1 MGLHSDEDKSTVEE
15 TLEHIK
21 TQIDFHRRFGD
32 TVLGC
37 GAKFFNV
44 RGNHDINGYPAK
56 KATQQS
62 DNTIE
67 MWRANPTAT
76 KNILLQPTQML
87 ECVKNVNTFNYIC
100 DNVLKQ
106 MRYIFLDGEESY
118 YKSYNNNV
126 PDDNNIVYFGFG
138 AYGGNTLEVIFDK
151 FNTGAHSMKIY
162 GRNNSESAW
171 ELVGTISIQDGIQQY
186 TFSDRYPQ
194 IGYSFSD
201 GVTEISL
208 WAMIDGK
215 YRTDHSWLAQ
225 SLNSTPQGYKVVV
238 FCHYGAIPSTLS
250 GFMFHVNDIIQ
261 GYNSKVSSCVVSN
274 NNFNFSAASGKVI
287 ALISGHTHKDLQS
300 FSGNVVHISTSCD
313 VTYSESPY
321 MNEKSH
327 VRGNGSVTEQLFDF
341 IQIDTDE
348 NAIYCKRIGAGYDR
362 IFYAVPNTISVGGN
376 VQLVSSLEGELEW
389 GSYDN
394 DQVVTKTDVTSVASS
409 KISVS
414 DGMVT
419 GISVGQAVV
428 YAKDAV
434 GNREFF
440 NVIVMS

>member
-1 MGLHSDEDKSTVEE
+1 M
-15 TLEHIK
+15 
-21 TQIDFHRRFGD
+21 FPNNR
-32 TVLGC
+32 
-37 GAKFFNV
+37 
-44 RGNHDINGYPAK
+44 
-56 KATQQS
+56 
-62 DNTIE
+62 
-67 MWRANPTAT
+67 
-76 KNILLQPTQML
+76 
-87 ECVKNVNTFNYIC
+87 NY
-100 DNVLKQ
+100 
-106 MRYIFLDGEESY
+106 
-118 YKSYNNNV
+118 
-126 PDDNNIVYFGFG
+126 
-138 AYGGNTLEVIFDK
+138 
-151 FNTGAHSMKIY
+151 
-162 GRNNSESAW
+162 
-171 ELVGTISIQDGIQQY
+171 
-186 TFSDRYPQ
+186 
-194 IGYSFSD
+194 
-201 GVTEISL
+201 
-208 WAMIDGK
+208 
-215 YRTDHSWLAQ
+215 
-225 SLNSTPQGYKVVV
+225 
-238 FCHYGAIPSTLS
+238 
-250 GFMFHVNDIIQ
+250 
-261 GYNSKVSSCVVSN
+261 
-274 NNFNFSAASGKVI
+274 NFNFSPASGKVI

-327 VRGNGSVTEQLFDF
+327 VRGDGSVTEQLFDF